1 MFVKPILTFFFSF
14 IIVMIEVPVSSA
26 QSYRDLGNL
35 SLNDTFEKLLDGARL
50 NHFEELEKSIQV
62 LTPLIKMLESKY
74 SNKENS
80 LLQTAVSQRNSEMA
94 LVAIQKLI
102 YYDMKDQLLNGID
115 LVSTSKDRAITR
127 FKYAYLDYLLLSPS
141 LQTINFN
148 GEQKIRNLFRKFA
161 ISVNR
166 PDQLMVLNQEIN
178 KELLN
183 TFPILK

>member
-1 MFVKPILTFFFSF
+1 MFFKPIITAILSLL
-14 IIVMIEVPVSSA
+14 IGMIDVPVSSA

-35 SLNDTFEKLLDGARL
+35 SLNETFEKLLESARL

-80 LLQTAVSQRNSEMA
+80 LLQTAVLQQNREKA

-102 YYDMKDQLLNGID
+102 YFDMKDQLLNGID

-127 FKYAYLDYLLLSPS
+127 FKYAYLDYLLISPY
-141 LQTINFN
+141 LQTVNFN

-166 PDQLMVLNQEIN
+166 PDQLTLLNQEIN

-183 TFPILK
+183 TFPMLK